1 MMPYVV
7 CAGIAWRILLT
18 IGRIILLIVKKI
30 YIWQIIE
37 EAGSSLGMVCKN
49 VKLDIRDRKALD
61 MIYIEVGNITGD

>member
-1 MMPYVV
+1 
-7 CAGIAWRILLT
+7 LT
-18 IGRIILLIVKKI
+18 NFTAIGRIILLIVKI
-30 YIWQIIE
+30 YICQVIE